1 MILERSNFFTSS
13 RSLALLSLLDADE
26 KSSLFHYF
34 FFKSCS
40 SKMAGIEESETV
52 FKMTDEE
59 FEASTGSVLILGLLC

>member
-13 RSLALLSLLDADE
+13 RSLALLSLLDDE

>member
-13 RSLALLSLLDADE
+13 RSLALLSLLDDE

-40 SKMAGIEESETV
+40 SKMAGMEESETV

>member
-1 MILERSNFFTSS
+1 MILERSNF
-13 RSLALLSLLDADE
+13 RSLALLSLLDDE